1 MCNDGIFAIYDHG
14 VIAALIK
21 HTDVDAEHICKIS
34 GTVECAFIR
43 ADNHHMILID
53 DEIRHVVEQGTH
65 ELIRRGKVIEAAQ
78 RGCVLYSG
86 VVRIEGDK
94 VGNAHFSELCQCIGT
109 VQRFTATSF
118 VLTAFIQEGHN
129 DIDSLCLTF
138 YGGNH
143 SF

>member
-1 MCNDGIFAIYDHG
+1 MRNDGIFAIYDHG

-43 ADNHHMILID
+43 ADNHHMILVD

-94 VGNAHFSELCQCIGT
+94 VGNA
-109 VQRFTATSF
+109 QRFTAASF
-118 VLTAFIQEGHN
+118 VLTAFVQEGHN